1 MDNQLSTET
10 RVLQL
15 KGGVNIYISPAE
27 EEQIEGFIK
36 SRVDFFKVRGRL
48 IMRDSVLY
56 IVPIGDIEEA
66 MMVKRGYVKCEKGHW
81 YQRNLAKCDKCY
93 Y

>member
-1 MDNQLSTET
+1 MNEITQET

-15 KGGVNIYISPAE
+15 KGGVNIYITPE
-27 EEQIEGFIK
+27 EEEKIKGFIQA
-36 SRVDFFKVRGRL
+36 DLNFFMVRGRL

-56 IVPIGDIEEA
+56 IVSAADVEEA
-66 MMVKRGYVKCEKGHW
+66 MMIKRGYVKCEKGHW